1 MRVRFVERDYG
12 CILGAGAWLGGLRI
26 GANAPTARARPR
38 LRRFSPRSPLLLRIE
53 LKRFLVRAF
62 ASQPRRKA
70 GRSRMARRALVR
82 R

>member
-1 MRVRFVERDYG
+1 MRFQFVERDYG
-12 CILGAGAWLGGLRI
+12 HMIGAGAAIGGLRI
-26 GANAPTARARPR
+26 GANAPAHRTRPR
-38 LRRFSPRSPLLLRIE
+38 LRRSARRNTLVLRIE

-70 GRSRMARRALVR
+70 GRSRLARRALVR